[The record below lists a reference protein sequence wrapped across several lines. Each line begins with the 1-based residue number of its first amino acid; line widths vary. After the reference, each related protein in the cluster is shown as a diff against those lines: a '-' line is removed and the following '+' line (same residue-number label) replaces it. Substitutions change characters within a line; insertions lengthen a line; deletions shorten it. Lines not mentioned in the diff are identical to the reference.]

1 MDTMEPDSPTRKVS
15 MSSVQQGS
23 KQAVET
29 FRRGVARISWKA
41 MRLALP
47 SAIFAAVLK
56 YLQSYHPSAAFL
68 QDWFQVNTVV
78 FGSFS
83 SLLGF
88 LIVFRTSQSYNRY
101 WEGCTLTHQMMGDW
115 YDTASSLV
123 AFTNYIEVDKDPDD
137 VAKQHFKHKIVRLF
151 SILFAVALAQ
161 LEDSSQSVEESRA
174 YTFQLLDVGS
184 LDNHSLEYLKLTDN
198 KVELVAH
205 WIQYAMVQAL
215 GTKVLTIPPPI
226 LSRAFQELSNGV
238 VRFHD
243 CMKIAHVPFPPPY
256 HQTMMVLA
264 ALHMVL
270 TPWFICNWVSTIFLA
285 WLITCLLVF
294 VIWSLLFIATEL
306 EQPFGIDED
315 DINLE
320 ELQTSMNA
328 RLLLL
333 VSPAIT
339 HVPTLRAGAKMTQF
353 EITHGSSM
361 IDMSL
366 RSAWQKSASEVEEAG
381 AASMVSLQLVS
392 KLAHSR
398 DIFGKTRQPKK
409 FKPSI
414 QKEGKAMLEKS
425 RTLERLPVTQ
435 EACHPTAVEES
446 SISGGGP
453 LVETAASIFDAPE
466 PIPGDIAGTPEAAED
481 RELVDDPE
489 RGRPDQCG
497 DSDSNSRPLGTAVGE
512 CSV

>member
-264 ALHMVL
+264 SIHLLL
-270 TPWFICNWVSTIFLA
+270 TPWFMCNWVSTSVLA
-285 WLITCLLVF
+285 GLITMLLVF
-294 VIWSLLFIATEL
+294 VIWSLLFIGTEL
-306 EQPFGIDED
+306 EQPFGMERD

-320 ELQTSMNA
+320 ELQTSMNS

-333 VSPAIT
+333 VSPAVK
-339 HVPTLRAGAKMTQF
+339 HVPTLRSNAKMSQF
-353 EITHGSSM
+353 EIVQSSSVR
-361 IDMSL
+361 DMSL
-366 RSAWQKSASEVEEAG
+366 RSLPQKAEESGTMPARLMRG
-381 AASMVSLQLVS
+381 FTRQ
-392 KLAHSR
+392 KET
-398 DIFGKTRQPKK
+398 IIGKTRVPRKFQP
-409 FKPSI
+409 SME
-414 QKEGKAMLEKS
+414 KESEAMITAS
-425 RTLERLPVTQ
+425 RTLATLPAI
-435 EACHPTAVEES
+435 EAAEQSCTL
-446 SISGGGP
+446 GCRP
-453 LVETAASIFDAPE
+453 LAETAASTLDSPE